1 MNPLPVLTTAIEA
14 SGEQFGKELER
25 KMKAIT
31 RISTILTLSVIGAI
45 AQADSTQDCIV
56 DGTVKNRAHVQHGTN
71 VYVSF
76 HSAKDGAGRNSC
88 RLAERGKVAFREPKN
103 AMIENVPAGSKV
115 RYHYTQE
122 GEQAPQWQLMKVS
135 VE

>member
-1 MNPLPVLTTAIEA
+1 MTAIEA

-31 RISTILTLSVIGAI
+31 RISTILTLLAIGTI
-45 AQADSTQDCIV
+45 AQADPTQDSTQDCIV
-56 DGTVKNRAHVQHGTN
+56 DGTVKNRADVQHGTN

-103 AMIENVPAGSKV
+103 AMIENVPTGSKV

>member
-1 MNPLPVLTTAIEA
+1 
-14 SGEQFGKELER
+14 
-25 KMKAIT
+25 MKA
-31 RISTILTLSVIGAI
+31 LTGVLATLVVSFTGMI
-45 AQADSTQDCIV
+45 AQANAAQDCIV
-56 DGTVKNRAHVQHGTN
+56 DGTVQNRTDVQRGTE

-88 RLAERGKVAFREPKN
+88 KLAERGKVAFKEPKN

-115 RYHYTQE
+115 RYRYTQE
-122 GEQAPQWQLMKVS
+122 GEQTPQWQLMKVS